1 VTVEWARADVPLAP
15 TRPGGFDD
23 TPVGRLPTGP
33 AADSALAAAAQRA
46 DRPPATVAPAASRR
60 GVAVRRAVAAAA
72 VALGTA
78 ALAAALRARRGR

>member
-33 AADSALAAAAQRA
+33 AADAALAAAAQRP
-46 DRPPATVAPAASRR
+46 DRGPASVEPAASRR
-60 GVAVRRAVAAAA
+60 GVAVRRAIAAAA
-72 VALGTA
+72 VALGA
-78 ALAAALRARRGR
+78 AAVASALRARRER